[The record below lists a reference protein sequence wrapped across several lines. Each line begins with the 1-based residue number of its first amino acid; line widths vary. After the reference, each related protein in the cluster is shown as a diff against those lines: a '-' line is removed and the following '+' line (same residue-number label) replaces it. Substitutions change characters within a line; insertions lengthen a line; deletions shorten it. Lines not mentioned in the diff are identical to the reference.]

1 MTEATVSSST
11 LIPSAS
17 PIPPQAEGAGWAGSQ
32 SVAHHGRQRALAGH
46 SAPTTSACAWGWTVL
61 SDRDQQALAAIE
73 RRLVAQDPALAERL
87 GHRRR
92 GPRWPGVVGGV
103 LAGVVA
109 PVIVLATVPTLPAA
123 VIVIVLALVG
133 RVAAMGGA
141 DDAPRRS

>member
-1 MTEATVSSST
+1 
-11 LIPSAS
+11 LP
-17 PIPPQAEGAGWAGSQ
+17 AEGVGWAGSQ
-32 SVAHHGRQRALAGH
+32 SVAHHGGQRALAGH
-46 SAPTTSACAWGWTVL
+46 SATTSACAWGWTVL

-73 RRLVAQDPALAERL
+73 RRLVAQDPALAARF

-109 PVIVLATVPTLPAA
+109 PLVVLVTVPTLPAV

-141 DDAPRRS
+141 DDAPRQS